1 MPPMYNAQCKPQ
13 TPLATTWKKKKT
25 TTLFLLRAKKPTKLL
40 ALCVL
45 PESYTNGFVIYL
57 GRPNGLVQETYL
69 IPN

>member
-1 MPPMYNAQCKPQ
+1 MHNASPKPHLLQ
-13 TPLATTWKKKKT
+13 LGKKKNHYTISFKG
-25 TTLFLLRAKKPTKLL
+25 KKPTKLL

-45 PESYTNGFVIYL
+45 PESYTNGLVIYL